1 MLIRCGQGEQHVL
14 LKPMKG
20 TQGREMNRTLRI
32 ASTLALA
39 SLVSVLAPAVASA
52 GSPLLSGYG
61 GPGGGEQSILGSALL
76 GGAGP
81 GGSSGSGGSGG
92 ASKGGSSGATS
103 GGSGTGLAR
112 ASGPAE
118 SLSSAG
124 TGGTGTGGIASRP
137 GGGSTSTRRGAPRT
151 ARNAGAPSHG
161 AATRAYVYPNSLRL
175 ASADSSVLEVSGG
188 DVLLLVA
195 TIATLGMVG
204 VLTIR
209 WGRLQQ

>member
-20 TQGREMNRTLRI
+20 TQGREMNRVLRI
-32 ASTLALA
+32 ASALALA
-39 SLVSVLAPAVASA
+39 SFVSVLAPAIAAA

-92 ASKGGSSGATS
+92 VGRGGSGGTTS

-112 ASGPAE
+112 ATGSAE
-118 SLSSAG
+118 GLSSAG
-124 TGGTGTGGIASRP
+124 TGGTGAGGVASRP
-137 GGGSTSTRRGAPRT
+137 GGGSTSTRGGART
-151 ARNAGAPSHG
+151 GRNASTPAHG
-161 AATRAYVYPNSLRL
+161 AATRAYVYPSSLRL
-175 ASADSSVLEVSGG
+175 ASADSSVLEISGG

-195 TIATLGMVG
+195 TIATLGLVG

>member
-1 MLIRCGQGEQHVL
+1 
-14 LKPMKG
+14 
-20 TQGREMNRTLRI
+20 MNRILRI

-39 SLVSVLAPAVASA
+39 SFVSVLAPAVAAA

-81 GGSSGSGGSGG
+81 DGSSGSGGSGG
-92 ASKGGSSGATS
+92 AGSGGSAATTS

-112 ASGPAE
+112 AGEPAE
-118 SLSSAG
+118 GLGSAG
-124 TGGTGTGGIASRP
+124 TGGTGAGGAASRP
-137 GGGSTSTRRGAPRT
+137 GGGSTSNRGGAHT
-151 ARNAGAPSHG
+151 GRNAGTPAHG
-161 AATRAYVYPNSLRL
+161 AGARAYVSPSSLRL
-175 ASADSSVLEVSGG
+175 ASADSSALEISGG

-195 TIATLGMVG
+195 TIATLGLVG